1 MNSLFQA
8 NYILMLLM
16 PLLLITGPFLSDLAI
31 VLFFCSSVFLY
42 FKNYIIIKKNLLNFI
57 YFFLIFYFIAVVSSS
72 ISIEKFISLKSSITY
87 LRYLG
92 LVLIAYFLYSI
103 KNHLIE
109 KLGFVVIFIFLLFFL
124 DSILFFLFGF
134 NFPLKKCLM
143 VDFQVFW

>member
-1 MNSLFQA
+1 MNSFFQA

-57 YFFLIFYFIAVVSSS
+57 YFFNILFYCNYILINLNRKIYFPQI
-72 ISIEKFISLKSSITY
+72 INYIFKIF
-87 LRYLG
+87 G

-124 DSILFFLFGF
+124 DSILFFI
-134 NFPLKKCLM
+134 
-143 VDFQVFW
+143 WI